1 MGRTVSSIK
10 KQEKD
15 ILHRL
20 DSINDEVKK
29 VRDDQKA
36 DKKTI
41 QEILHNSKRGRDDQV
56 DGFKKLGVLMEKMIK
71 RERSRSA
78 SHESAKRGR
87 GNSREASLNRSRTE
101 QEIERKMT
109 KMEENMT
116 VVNSTL
122 TDLKGD
128 MSMVKAGEDQ

>member
-1 MGRTVSSIK
+1 MTSIK

-36 DKKTI
+36 DKKTVHD
-41 QEILHNSKRGRDDQV
+41 ILHNSKRGRDDQV
-56 DGFKKLGVLMEKMIK
+56 DGFKKLGVLMEKIIK

-78 SHESAKRGR
+78 SHESAKRAR
-87 GNSREASLNRSRTE
+87 GTSREASKTYIFVIFIFSFIYL
-101 QEIERKMT
+101 
-109 KMEENMT
+109 
-116 VVNSTL
+116 
-122 TDLKGD
+122 G
-128 MSMVKAGEDQ
+128 